1 MSTSASLTYEFPSL
15 SPREKL
21 KDLIL
26 YITRKMENDPAA
38 GRTKL
43 AKVLYF
49 ADIESYR
56 RYREPVSGTAY
67 ARADHGPVPEGYLD
81 VLTEMEGAGQI
92 QTDCRPFYGR
102 TQYHLRALAE
112 ANLDK
117 LSGRDVSVVDEVIE
131 KVWHLNASEIS
142 KITHNYVWQN
152 MENGEQIPYEACL
165 LSDDPPTS
173 DEIEIGK
180 QLADEYRN
188 SARIRV

>member
-1 MSTSASLTYEFPSL
+1 MSSSASLTYEFPSL

-26 YITRKMENDPAA
+26 YITRKMESNPAA

-56 RYREPVSGTAY
+56 RFREPVSGSAY
-67 ARADHGPVPEGYLD
+67 ARVDHGPIPEGYRDILD
-81 VLTEMEGAGQI
+81 EMENDGQI
-92 QTDCRPFYGR
+92 ETESRLYFGK

-117 LSGRDVSVVDEVIE
+117 LSSRDVSIVDEVIA
-131 KVWHLNASEIS
+131 KVWHLNASEVS

-165 LSDDPPTS
+165 LSDEPPTS
-173 DEIEIGK
+173 DEVEYGQ
-180 QLADEYRN
+180 QLANEYRN
-188 SARIRV
+188 TARGQV